1 MPKVIYTPGKGLVQS
16 TGGGFVMGTEA
27 LTTAGA
33 CDATV
38 PVTLI
43 TAATNGIAMTLADG
57 STEGQLKYF
66 ISLHATNNA
75 TVTPA
80 TTCGAYA
87 NFVLSTL
94 GDTVALIWTASGWAV
109 FGRNAG
115 IAQSSATAVA
125 GLPIFG

>member
-1 MPKVIYTPGKGLVQS
+1 
-16 TGGGFVMGTEA
+16 MGTEA

-33 CDATV
+33 CDVAV

-43 TAATNGIAMTLADG
+43 TAASDGIAMTLADG

-66 ISLHATNNA
+66 ISLHATNEA
-75 TVTPA
+75 TVTP
-80 TTCGAYA
+80 TNTCGAYTD
-87 NFVLSTL
+87 FVLTTE

-115 IAQSSATAVA
+115 VAQPSATAVA

>member
-27 LTTAGA
+27 LTAAGV
-33 CDATV
+33 CDPST

-43 TAATNGIAMTLADG
+43 TAASDGIAMTLANG
-57 STEGQLKYF
+57 SAEGQLKYF
-66 ISLHATNNA
+66 ISLHDNEA

-80 TTCGAYA
+80 TTCGSYT
-87 NFVLSTL
+87 NFVLTNV

-115 IAQSSATAVA
+115 VAQASATAVA